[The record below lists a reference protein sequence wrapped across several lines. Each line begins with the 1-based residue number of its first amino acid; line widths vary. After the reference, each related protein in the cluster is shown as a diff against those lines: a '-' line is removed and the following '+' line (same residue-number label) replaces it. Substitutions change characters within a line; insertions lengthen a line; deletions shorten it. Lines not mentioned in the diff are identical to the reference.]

1 MSAPEYVPPWEFT
14 FRTAPCRCLC
24 CGSTERSVIVVS
36 NQELGVC
43 EACAVHLHWTW
54 KLLSGDAPPS
64 ADDADQSRVGKIK
77 IVIARR
83 RKLEDKS
90 LAPADHPESYELVM
104 ASDEDGLLDFPTAEL
119 GDGGGED
126 ASIFDESVGAVVR
139 KLYAL
144 GLVTWPC
151 HVESLYMAHTPRG
164 RLARVMLVTA
174 YSACR
179 DEKALQWRAWPPWEH
194 AKHMATF
201 YRALEDVWSL
211 RICKHLSQGPRT
223 ESITTCVREGAA
235 RYIAI
240 QQRLRRGEDVDT
252 SMLEYLRKSMTDDEK
267 LVDRQVADYETKV
280 VEVRAE
286 QVQVPAGEQEEP
298 ATSDDGGEQ
307 LSFSDVEVSES
318 GPDDADDSTAGED
331 ADDDVLV

>member
-1 MSAPEYVPPWEFT
+1 MGAPEYVPPWEFT

-36 NQELGVC
+36 NQDLGVC

-64 ADDADQSRVGKIK
+64 ADEADQSRAGKIK
-77 IVIARR
+77 VVIARL
-83 RKLEDKS
+83 RKMADKS
-90 LAPADHPESYELVM
+90 LAPADHPESYEFVM
-104 ASDEDGLLDFPTAEL
+104 EADENGLLDFPTAEV
-119 GDGGGED
+119 GDGGVED
-126 ASIFDESVGAVVR
+126 VSVFDESVGAVVR
-139 KLYAL
+139 KLNSL
-144 GLVTWPC
+144 GVVTWPC
-151 HVESLYMAHTPRG
+151 HVESLYTAHTPRG

-174 YSACR
+174 YSSSR
-179 DEKALQWRAWPPWEH
+179 DEKALQWRAWPPWDH

-211 RICKHLSQGPRT
+211 RICKHMSQGPRS

-240 QQRLRRGEDVDT
+240 QQKIRRGEDVDT

-267 LVDRQVADYETKV
+267 LVDRQVADYETRV

-286 QVQVPAGEQEEP
+286 QVQATVGEPEAPAPSE
-298 ATSDDGGEQ
+298 DGGEQ
-307 LSFSDVEVSES
+307 LSFASVDVPESE
-318 GPDDADDSTAGED
+318 PDEGDDSKEGED
-331 ADDDVLV
+331 AGDDVHC